1 MPYFLVDILLLFLF
15 FFFFFVVEGG
25 EGAVVFDKLFTH
37 PASLK
42 PMISPFTP
50 FMGEEVSFELEL
62 TSVLLGLINKISRFA
77 QQVTDLRKI
86 LECLANGDN
95 FANSSNEHFILKSPS
110 QMTYNCVQR
119 QDHCHYP
126 YYEGIGQFL

>member
-1 MPYFLVDILLLFLF
+1 MPYSGIVDILFFLCSF
-15 FFFFFVVEGG
+15 FLGGGGGGGGG
-25 EGAVVFDKLFTH
+25 EGKLYTH
-37 PASLK
+37 PVCLT

-50 FMGEEVSFELEL
+50 FTGEEVSFELEL

-77 QQVTDLRKI
+77 QQVTDLRKYFQ
-86 LECLANGDN
+86 CLANGDN
-95 FANSSNEHFILKSPS
+95 FANSSNKHFILKSTS
-110 QMTYNCVQR
+110 QMTYNCVQH